1 MGFLDGIF
9 GGGNK
14 SSDADDGVVSDKV
27 KQAIVESNEIRL
39 FRSAW
44 NMDLSQKAIMV
55 AVLSAGT
62 SAASLAL
69 VVWFAAHPTPPE
81 YFAVS
86 PDGRI
91 TPIEALSTP
100 LLSTAQL
107 LSIAQQWSVDNYTF
121 DYQNYRMEFQ
131 RISTHFSSG
140 AWKQWFS
147 SLNSKGILAAMKQNN
162 WVVSAV
168 PTGAPVII
176 AQGMVNGAYS
186 WRIQMPMLVD
196 YASDTSHKNIHYVVT
211 MVLQRAPATQHA
223 NGVKIVQFVPQQ
235 AG

>member
-1 MGFLDGIF
+1 MGLLDGIF
-9 GGGNK
+9 GGGK
-14 SSDADDGVVSDKV
+14 STGDEPTSAKIR
-27 KQAIVESNEIRL
+27 QAIVESNEIRL

-69 VVWFAAHPTPPE
+69 VVWFATHPTPPK

-86 PDGRI
+86 PSGRV
-91 TPIEALSTP
+91 TPIEALSSP
-100 LLSTAQL
+100 LLSSAQL
-107 LSIAQQWSVDNYTF
+107 LSIAQQWAVDNYTF
-121 DYQNYRMEFQ
+121 DYQDYRREFQ
-131 RISTHFSSG
+131 RYSNHFSAD
-140 AWKQWFS
+140 AWKEWLS
-147 SLNSKGILAAMKQNN
+147 SLNEKGIISAMRQNS

-176 AQGMVNGAYS
+176 AEGMVHGAYS

-196 YASDTSHKNIHYVVT
+196 FASDTSHKNIHYTVT
-211 MVLQRAPATQHA
+211 MVLQRAPVTQHA
-223 NGVKIVQFVPQQ
+223 DGVKLIQFVPQQ
-235 AG
+235 TG

>member
-1 MGFLDGIF
+1 ME
-9 GGGNK
+9 
-14 SSDADDGVVSDKV
+14 SS
-27 KQAIVESNEIRL
+27 EIRL

-69 VVWFAAHPTPPE
+69 VVWFATHPTPPQ

-86 PDGRI
+86 PQGRI
-91 TPIEALSTP
+91 IPIEALSTP

-107 LSIAQQWSVDNYTF
+107 LSIAQQWAVDNYTF
-121 DYQNYRMEFQ
+121 NYQNYRQEFQ
-131 RISTHFSSG
+131 RYSGHFSAD
-140 AWKQWFS
+140 AWKEWLS
-147 SLNSKGILAAMKQNN
+147 SLHQKGIISAMEKNS

-176 AQGMVNGAYS
+176 ADGMVNGAYS

-196 YASDTSHKNIHYVVT
+196 FASDASHKNIHYMVT
-211 MVLQRAPATQHA
+211 MVLQRAPVTQHA
-223 NGVKIVQFVPQQ
+223 DGVKIIQFVPQQ
-235 AG
+235 TN

>member
-1 MGFLDGIF
+1 MGLLDGVF
-9 GGGNK
+9 GGGGK
-14 SSDADDGVVSDKV
+14 PAEDGQASAKV
-27 KQAIVESNEIRL
+27 RQAIVEANEIRL

-69 VVWFAAHPTPPE
+69 VVWFATHPTPPK

-86 PDGRI
+86 PNGRV

-121 DYQNYRMEFQ
+121 NYQNYRREFQ
-131 RISTHFSSG
+131 RIASHFSAD
-140 AWKQWFS
+140 AWKQWFA
-147 SLNSKGILAAMKQNN
+147 SLNSKGILAAMKRNN

-196 YASDTSHKNIHYVVT
+196 YASNVSHKNIHYVVT
-211 MVLQRAPATQHA
+211 MVLQRAPATEHA
-223 NGVKIVQFVPQQ
+223 NGVKMVQFLPQQ
-235 AG
+235 TN